1 MNFVVYSQASRHM
14 VHETVSTTVGLV
26 LTPTGPKV
34 VIDQEDGEH
43 TSETGEES
51 MDTTTEDISESSET
65 VATSEFFV

>member
-1 MNFVVYSQASRHM
+1 MNCIVYSQASRHM

-43 TSETGEES
+43 KSDTGDDS
-51 MDTTTEDISESSET
+51 VDTTTEEISESSET